1 MKNIQKLLVLMALL
15 SVCLSTKTKTKSK
28 SKNKSKFTNW
38 RNKKQMPIK
47 EIMRIVF

>member
-1 MKNIQKLLVLMALL
+1 MKNIQFLLVLAILA

-28 SKNKSKFTNW
+28 SKSRFTNW